1 MSAPIFAGTPEQ
13 QALASEIFRLMS
25 AQGALF
31 AADAPIKQTL
41 SNLTDFLAAQ
51 RKREREAMAHEIDAA
66 LRANDQVFARQEDT
80 ETREIIYITSRLGVY
95 PTRREDTSHTFKQ
108 RLYEPDEP
116 LPVDDISVVVSTS
129 RPALT
134 TVEPVFISDYW
145 QQQAGMVSFPLRSTS
160 ASTGDF
166 DVQELEQ
173 DRESEVPVLDTDKD
187 TPVEPVVSPDVAL
200 DDLLPADLV
209 AQDLPAQ
216 AVSSEIRTTVPPVE
230 ITNQELMSDI
240 EEVVPGPA
248 EPLVA
253 EADEGIT
260 ADRLVSEDR
269 VDIVDVDAI
278 PAVPAM
284 TPSESVVE
292 GSDEVVQADEIDEI
306 DEIDKIAL
314 EDTEPIAP
322 PAIFTLPDGT
332 AIDLQQPVSKLM
344 ATHRVILEEALINR
358 IDQDPLQRIVHFGRD
373 LYTDADKINLGKNDL
388 RRIRDYILEIGE
400 PVLDTAIIADLYHS
414 HRQSTT
420 ESFRFSLNYR
430 LHREKEFEFVGVAG
444 ACLWSTRG
452 LPFIGT
458 KRVKASE
465 MGHLTSYLVEG
476 YDDSLEQQHG
486 AQINEEGIVN
496 RQITF
501 FEWEHGILPLDASL
515 ATLLPQP
522 LLSEQRSVVL
532 RFDVPQHYTSY
543 LVEVRYPTGN
553 RGGWLQGLEDF
564 FHEHLVAGAI
574 IKLARTE
581 EPHVFT
587 LTYEESGVRSDRLL
601 TFDDKKNKFVFANLS
616 YECAVDSE
624 QLLSQRK
631 FGKLKNLKALPT
643 PDRRKADFVLAHVFE
658 VVGEQLGTRNDPLY
672 WLSLDDLYVAY
683 NVLRPASRPYIE
695 SLLAADAM
703 YAPDE
708 ATPGAYYYKPVPE
721 VKEIEEEE
729 DTDVL
734 VYDDDDEY

>member
-80 ETREIIYITSRLGVY
+80 ETHEIIYITSRLGVY
-95 PTRREDTSHTFKQ
+95 PTRREDTSHTFRQ

-160 ASTGDF
+160 ESTNDF
-166 DVQELEQ
+166 DVEELEN
-173 DRESEVPVLDTDKD
+173 DSASEVPVLDADKH
-187 TPVEPVVSPDVAL
+187 TRVEPVVSPDVAL
-200 DDLLPADLV
+200 DDLLPADIV
-209 AQDLPAQ
+209 ARDLPAK
-216 AVSSEIRTTVPPVE
+216 ALSSEMPTTVPPVDMADKD
-230 ITNQELMSDI
+230 ITSDI
-240 EEVVPGPA
+240 EEVVPVPT

-253 EADEGIT
+253 KTDEGIT
-260 ADRLVSEDR
+260 ADRVVSEDSA
-269 VDIVDVDAI
+269 DIVDVDAI
-278 PAVPAM
+278 PAVP
-284 TPSESVVE
+284 
-292 GSDEVVQADEIDEI
+292 EVFPGKSAVGISAEVTAPEADEIDEI
-306 DEIDKIAL
+306 AT
-314 EDTEPIAP
+314 EDTRPAAP

-332 AIDLQQPVSKLM
+332 AIDLQKPVSKLM
-344 ATHRVILEEALINR
+344 ATQRVTLEEALINR
-358 IDQDPLQRIVHFGRD
+358 IDQDPLQRIVRFGRD

-400 PVLDTAIIADLYHS
+400 PALDTAIIADLYHS

-430 LHREKEFEFVGVAG
+430 LNREKEFEFVGVAG

-458 KRVKASE
+458 RRVKASE

-476 YDDSLEQQHG
+476 YDDSLEQQRVAEIH
-486 AQINEEGIVN
+486 EEGLLH

-564 FHEHLVAGAI
+564 FHEHLVAGAM
-574 IKLARTE
+574 IKLVRTG

-587 LTYEESGVRSDRLL
+587 LTYEESGVQSDRLL
-601 TFDDKKNKFVFANLS
+601 TFDDKKNKFAFANLS

-643 PDRRKADFVLAHVFE
+643 GDRRKPDLVLAHVFE
-658 VVGEQLGTRNDPLY
+658 VVGEQLGTRNEPLY
-672 WLSLDDLYVAY
+672 WLSLDELYVAY

-695 SLLAADAM
+695 SLLAGDAV

-708 ATPGAYYYKPVPE
+708 ATPGAYYYKPEPE
-721 VKEIEEEE
+721 VDEVEEEE

-734 VYDDDDEY
+734 VYDDDDDEY